1 MINVC
6 RVLSDIITTAVSI
19 LNQDFSN
26 FYTGYLQMDIKLAL
40 INLFDILLRVPSL
53 FLLDEIF
60 HSSLADLGLY
70 PSSLLP
76 LHKEADFDFVT
87 GESNH
92 TLVKPYS
99 SKENYDPAVFGN
111 LTLGL
116 TNVIQYGILTP
127 IFSYLDWIF
136 INDGGVIGIII
147 QLFLL
152 FTGKFEFIFK
162 CSKKTF

>member
-1 MINVC
+1 
-6 RVLSDIITTAVSI
+6 
-19 LNQDFSN
+19 
-26 FYTGYLQMDIKLAL
+26 MDIKLAL
-40 INLFDILLRVPSL
+40 INLFDIILRVPSL

-60 HSSLADLGLY
+60 QSNLSDLGLY

-99 SKENYDPAVFGN
+99 SKDNYDPIAFGN

-116 TNVIQYGILTP
+116 SNVIEYGISTP
-127 IFSYLDWIF
+127 FFSYLDWIF
-136 INDGGVIGIII
+136 INGGVLGILL

-152 FTGKFEFIFK
+152 LTGKFK
-162 CSKKTF
+162 CLLNI

>member
-1 MINVC
+1 
-6 RVLSDIITTAVSI
+6 
-19 LNQDFSN
+19 
-26 FYTGYLQMDIKLAL
+26 MDTKLAL
-40 INLFDILLRVPSL
+40 INLFHVLLRVPSL

-60 HSSLADLGLY
+60 QSNLADLGLY

-99 SKENYDPAVFGN
+99 SKENYDSVVFGN
-111 LTLGL
+111 LSGGLKNVIEYGL
-116 TNVIQYGILTP
+116 TTP
-127 IFSYLDWIF
+127 IFSYLDWFF
-136 INDGGVIGIII
+136 INGGVVGISV

-152 FTGKFEFIFK
+152 FAGKFLFFF
-162 CSKKTF
+162 SWNVL